1 MSQIYTLEATVS
13 DANNQSV
20 ANRVSFPVHS
30 GALYLG
36 LRSLDYIV
44 GTDKPAKFEVLS
56 VTTDGKIKAGQSVDA
71 VLFKREWNTVKRKNV
86 DGGFYYE
93 NSYNDKQIEKK
104 SLKTGDDG
112 LGQLE
117 FNLKDGGSYKVEVS
131 SADGRGNTVK
141 SSTTVYVS
149 SGEFINW
156 GSENNDKI
164 ELVTDKMEYKV
175 GDTAKVLIKSP
186 YRGVNALVTF
196 EKDKVLDEKVIKLDS
211 NSQTFEVPITEKY
224 LPNMFVSVVIVKGSN
239 YDAGLAQPADGAVD
253 ERQVASFK
261 VGYAT
266 LPVNTESKKL
276 NIEISSDKARY
287 NPGDEVKLTVKS
299 TDFTGK
305 AVPAEVSVGVVD
317 ESVLSLTESVTA
329 DLLNV
334 FYRQRMLGVSFAET
348 LTKAISRVN
357 VQVEAGMKGGG
368 GGAIAKRGDFKDTAF
383 FQADL
388 NTDASGMATVTFKL
402 PDNLTTWQAM
412 GIGISDDTHG
422 EKALVG
428 SGKYSFLANKDIMV
442 RPVLPR
448 FMVTGDKMTV
458 SAIVQNYTDKDEDMK
473 VSLNAE
479 GVSLKDAADK
489 NILVKSGGSQK
500 IDWSVEIGAASTAG
514 AKLDFIAVSNSDGKG
529 DDVTQS
535 LPVKE
540 ATFPSFVATNKVI
553 SDDLKNIDQVWL
565 PAGIDTSKGKLEITM
580 SPTLAGTINQG
591 LDYLMAYPYGCT
603 EQLASSILPNLA
615 LKKLID
621 TGKFDTKSIDAVQ
634 LKKNV
639 QSGLEQIYKNQQPNG
654 GFGLWIESQ
663 SNAYLTAYVVET
675 MNEAT
680 GTGYSVDK
688 GVMDRAVNFLKDFIK
703 NNPVSG
709 DNLANSANNRAYIL
723 YVLSEIGKGDLG
735 LNNNLYD
742 LRKNLSLISK
752 AYLAMADQNVT
763 SGKTDNATKD
773 KITQLVKELENAAIQ
788 SPRGVSFQE
797 PNPDYSLF
805 DSNTRT
811 TAVVMKALNRI
822 EPENPLIPKI
832 LQALLKERQGG
843 HFSTTQETAVSL
855 LALIEYLQSSKE
867 LSPAYNG
874 VITVNGKEVI
884 NKNYTSSDLFETAK
898 VEISLKDLLGN
909 NLDNEVASQKTGNGK
924 MYVDMNMEYYLP
936 LSEQRAENQ
945 GIEITQEYF
954 AQEDTKL
961 EKPLSSVKVGQ
972 NLHAKMTVIVPEDR
986 HYVMVEDF
994 LPAGLEGIDFNLKTS
1009 EQNLQDGKGGGCG
1022 EGEDGYCGSWYF
1034 NHSEVRDDRV
1044 MYFADFL
1051 PKGVYEID
1059 YYVRA
1064 TSVGEFADL
1073 PAMAQ
1078 ETYFPEVFGRTA
1090 GQKFDVTE

>member
-1 MSQIYTLEATVS
+1 M
-13 DANNQSV
+13 
-20 ANRVSFPVHS
+20 
-30 GALYLG
+30 LY
-36 LRSLDYIV
+36 
-44 GTDKPAKFEVLS
+44 
-56 VTTDGKIKAGQSVDA
+56 
-71 VLFKREWNTVKRKNV
+71 KREWNTVKRKNV
-86 DGGFYYE
+86 DGGYYYE
-93 NSYNDKQIEKK
+93 NNYDDKQVEKK
-104 SLKTGDDG
+104 SLRTGDDG

-117 FNLKDGGSYKVEVS
+117 FNIKDGGSYKVEVS
-131 SADGRGNTVK
+131 AADGIGNTVK
-141 SSTTVYVS
+141 SSTTVYAS
-149 SGEFINW
+149 SGDYINW

-186 YRGVNALVTF
+186 YKGVNALVTY
-196 EKDKVLDEKVIKLDS
+196 EKDKVLDSKVIRLDS
-211 NSQTFEVPITEKY
+211 NSQTFEVPITEKF
-224 LPNMFVSVVIVKGSN
+224 LPNVFVSVVIVKGSN
-239 YDAGLAQPADGAVD
+239 YDAGLVKPADGATD

-276 NIEISSDKARY
+276 NVEITSDKTRY
-287 NPGDEVKLTVKS
+287 NPGDEVKLTVKAS
-299 TDFTGK
+299 DYAGK
-305 AVPAEVSVGVVD
+305 PVAAELSLGVVD

-334 FYRQRMLGVSFAET
+334 FYRQRLLGVNFAHT

-368 GGAIAKRGDFKDTAF
+368 GGAMAKRGDFKDTAF
-383 FQADL
+383 FKADL
-388 NTDASGMATVTFKL
+388 NTDAQGTATVSFKL

-412 GIGISDDTHG
+412 AIGISDDTHG

-448 FMVTGDKMTV
+448 FMVSGDQMTV

-473 VSLNAE
+473 VTLEAE
-479 GVSLKDAADK
+479 GVVLKDSADK
-489 NILVKSGGSQK
+489 SVMIKAGRSEKVGWKIEIAQSEKRKAQSG
-500 IDWSVEIGAASTAG
+500 EAAGGLSAG
-514 AKLDFIAVSNSDGKG
+514 DSGVAKLDFIAVSNTDGKG
-529 DDVTQS
+529 DDVSQN

-540 ATFPSFVATNKVI
+540 ATFPSFVATSKVI
-553 SDDLKNIDQVWL
+553 NDDLKNIDQVWL
-565 PAGIDTSKGKLEITM
+565 PAGIDTSKGKLEITV

-591 LDYLMAYPYGCT
+591 LDYLISYPYGCT

-615 LKKLID
+615 LKKLVD
-621 TGKFDTKSIDAVQ
+621 TGKFDTKSIDTAQ

-639 QSGLEQIYKNQQPNG
+639 ESGLGQIYRNQQYNG
-654 GFGLWIESQ
+654 SFGLWVESE

-675 MNEAT
+675 MNQAMKA
-680 GTGYSVDK
+680 GYSVDK
-688 GVMDRAVNFLKDFIK
+688 GVKERAVNYLLEFIK
-703 NNPVSG
+703 TNPLKG
-709 DNLANSANNRAYIL
+709 ADNVYISYNANNRAYIL
-723 YVLSEIGKGDLG
+723 YVLSEIGQGDSG
-735 LNNNLYD
+735 LNNNLFEF
-742 LRKNLSLISK
+742 RKELTLISK
-752 AYLAMADQNVT
+752 AYLAMAEKNVT
-763 SGKTDNATKD
+763 SAKSANATKD
-773 KITQLVKELENAAIQ
+773 VIDTLVKELENAAIQ
-788 SPRGVSFQE
+788 SPRGVTFEESA
-797 PNPDYSLF
+797 PDYRLF

-822 EPENPLIPKI
+822 APANPLIPKI
-832 LQALLKERQGG
+832 LQALLKERKGG

-855 LALIEYLQSSKE
+855 LALIEYLESSKE

-874 VITVNGKEVI
+874 IITVAGEEVL
-884 NKNYTSSDLFETAK
+884 NKNYTSTNLFETAK
-898 VEISLKDLLGN
+898 VDISLKDLLGN

-936 LSEQRAENQ
+936 LSQQRAENQ
-945 GIEITQEYF
+945 GIEINQEYF
-954 AQEDTKL
+954 AQDDTKL
-961 EKPLSSVKVGQ
+961 ERPLTSVKVGQ

-986 HYVMVEDF
+986 NYVMVEDF
-994 LPAGLEGIDFNLKTS
+994 LPAGLEGIDFNLNNS
-1009 EQNLQDGKGGGCG
+1009 EQNLQSARTCG
-1022 EGEDGYCGSWYF
+1022 ERYDQYCGTNNWYF
-1034 NHSEVRDDRV
+1034 FHSEVRDDRV
-1044 MYFADFL
+1044 MYFADYL

-1090 GQKFDVTE
+1090 GQKFEVTE